1 MAARQLH
8 PNGTVDLLDLP
19 DHFLPEVAAGIIR
32 QAVKEAER
40 DLADDYTHVRQVL
53 ESRLLSS
60 ERWLSPEDMREAAE
74 TGPRTAGDRAR
85 RGHHHLAGTASP
97 GTRLTPLLDPT
108 RPGTQNPPTAR
119 PHGRGVDCDTLLPG
133 EEV

>member
-60 ERWLSPEDMREAAE
+60 ERWLSPEDMRQAAE
-74 TGPRTAGDRAR
+74 TVLERLATAHVEVTITWPAQPAQGPA
-85 RGHHHLAGTASP
+85 
-97 GTRLTPLLDPT
+97 
-108 RPGTQNPPTAR
+108 
-119 PHGRGVDCDTLLPG
+119 
-133 EEV
+133 

>member
-53 ESRLLSS
+53 ESP
-60 ERWLSPEDMREAAE
+60 SPQQRAVAVP
-74 TGPRTAGDRAR
+74 GRHAG
-85 RGHHHLAGTASP
+85 
-97 GTRLTPLLDPT
+97 
-108 RPGTQNPPTAR
+108 
-119 PHGRGVDCDTLLPG
+119 GR
-133 EEV
+133 